1 MAATA
6 HDRRRVR
13 SPAHRKTVEC
23 GRTLLRNFSY
33 LDGGERFSSQLLGDL
48 TVDPF
53 TGCSA
58 AFIANCIQRDFEMTQ
73 NIHQPRPSILR
84 LRTVLERT
92 GLSRSTIYALMRT
105 GEFPRQIALAPRS
118 VGWLES
124 DVEAW
129 ISARVALTRR

>member
-1 MAATA
+1 MVGSASDRSSSETLA
-6 HDRRRVR
+6 HDL
-13 SPAHRKTVEC
+13 VE
-23 GRTLLRNFSY
+23 GP
-33 LDGGERFSSQLLGDL
+33 SSVSV
-48 TVDPF
+48 T
-53 TGCSA
+53 
-58 AFIANCIQRDFEMTQ
+58 NYMQRDFEMNQ
-73 NIHQPRPSILR
+73 NIQHQRPSILR